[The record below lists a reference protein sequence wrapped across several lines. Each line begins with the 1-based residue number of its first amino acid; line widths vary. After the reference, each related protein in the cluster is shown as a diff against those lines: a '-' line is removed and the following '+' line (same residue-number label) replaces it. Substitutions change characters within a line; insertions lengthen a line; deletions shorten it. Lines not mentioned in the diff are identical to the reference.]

1 MLDIQETSLI
11 KFKKDSAVAM
21 QQMKKFCDTD
31 KFILDCRFKA
41 YQRIKQAIKKNK
53 NNEIVFNWS
62 KLPRLLMVNTK
73 LNKETINH
81 KKDFMVYGLSFAP
94 HFVSGFNT
102 CNGLSLGCAKV
113 CLMFTG
119 MGQEFMVNSKG
130 DHTVA
135 IARIIRTILYFKYRN
150 HFIKKLINEIV
161 LLKKRSIKE
170 NKELAIRFN
179 VFSEIK
185 FESLKDLKEII
196 GVCKKLKIQ
205 CYDYV
210 KDINRIVKNPNKSIY
225 HLTYSLSENN
235 FLFVPTAFNN
245 DCNVAVVTNV
255 PTNKLK
261 NKKYKFKFPTSL
273 TINGIKKDVI
283 DGDSHDGRFL
293 DKKDCWILLRGKGQK
308 IKKDKTN
315 FAIPIF
321 NNGIISN
328 TINI

>member
-11 KFKKDSAVAM
+11 KFKKDSSFAL
-21 QQMKKFCDTD
+21 QRMKRFCDSD

-41 YQRIKQAIKKNK
+41 YQRIEQAIKKNK

-62 KLPRLLMVNTK
+62 KLPKLLMVNTK

-81 KKDFMVYGLSFAP
+81 E
-94 HFVSGFNT
+94 
-102 CNGLSLGCAKV
+102 KV

-119 MGQEFMVNSKG
+119 MGQEFMINSKG

-135 IARIIRTILYFKYRN
+135 IARIIRTILYFKYRK

-161 LLKKRSIKE
+161 LLKKKSIQE
-170 NKELAIRFN
+170 NKGLAIRFN

-185 FESLKDLKEII
+185 FESLKDLNEII
-196 GVCKKLKIQ
+196 EVCKKLKIQ

-210 KDINRIVKNPNKSIY
+210 KDINRIVKNPNKSMY

-293 DKKDCWILLRGKGQK
+293 DKKIVG
-308 IKKDKTN
+308 
-315 FAIPIF
+315 FY
-321 NNGIISN
+321 
-328 TINI
+328 